1 MCFLEVDLAYPDE
14 VACYPLAKEKI
25 EVRKEML
32 SDYQLRFIEE
42 NNFSYDKNKKPISNL
57 GDQIK
62 YKLHYQN
69 LRVYLSFGLE
79 LKKNHR
85 TFKQKPILKSYIEHN
100 TDLQKEAEKE
110 GNKINKQNGKLRNN
124 AIFGKSI
131 KNPMSKVDMK
141 Q

>member
-32 SDYQLRFIEE
+32 SDYQLQFIEE

-79 LKKNHR
+79 LKK
-85 TFKQKPILKSYIEHN
+85 IIEHSNKNQFYQVIRTILSQLIYFFFSEKILCAQKHSKANINQQN
-100 TDLQKEAEKE
+100 T
-110 GNKINKQNGKLRNN
+110 
-124 AIFGKSI
+124 I
-131 KNPMSKVDMK
+131 K
-141 Q
+141 

>member
-32 SDYQLRFIEE
+32 SDYQLQFIEE

-69 LRVYLSFGLE
+69 LRVYLSLGLE
-79 LKKNHR
+79 LKK
-85 TFKQKPILKSYIEHN
+85 IIEHSNKNQFYQVIRTILSRLIYFFFQKKFCVHKN
-100 TDLQKEAEKE
+100 TQKQTLT
-110 GNKINKQNGKLRNN
+110 NKTQL
-124 AIFGKSI
+124 
-131 KNPMSKVDMK
+131 SKH
-141 Q
+141 

>member
-32 SDYQLRFIEE
+32 SDYQLQFTEE

-79 LKKNHR
+79 LKK
-85 TFKQKPILKSYIEHN
+85 IIEHSNKNQFYQVIRTILSQLIYFFFQKKFCVHKN
-100 TDLQKEAEKE
+100 TQKQTLT
-110 GNKINKQNGKLRNN
+110 NKTQL
-124 AIFGKSI
+124 
-131 KNPMSKVDMK
+131 SKH
-141 Q
+141 

>member
-32 SDYQLRFIEE
+32 SDYQLQFIEE

-79 LKKNHR
+79 LKKIIEHSNKNQFYQVIR
-85 TFKQKPILKSYIEHN
+85 TILSRLIYFFFRKNFVCTKTLKSKH
-100 TDLQKEAEKE
+100 
-110 GNKINKQNGKLRNN
+110 
-124 AIFGKSI
+124 
-131 KNPMSKVDMK
+131 
-141 Q
+141 

>member
-32 SDYQLRFIEE
+32 SDYQLQFIEE

-69 LRVYLSFGLE
+69 LRVYLSLGLE
-79 LKKNHR
+79 LKKIIEHSNKNQFYQVIR
-85 TFKQKPILKSYIEHN
+85 TILSRLIYFFFFRKNFVCTKTLKSKH
-100 TDLQKEAEKE
+100 
-110 GNKINKQNGKLRNN
+110 
-124 AIFGKSI
+124 
-131 KNPMSKVDMK
+131 
-141 Q
+141 

>member
-32 SDYQLRFIEE
+32 SDYQLQFIEE

-79 LKKNHR
+79 LKK
-85 TFKQKPILKSYIEHN
+85 IIEHSNKNQFYQVIRTILSQLIYFFFQKKFCVHKN
-100 TDLQKEAEKE
+100 TQKQTLT
-110 GNKINKQNGKLRNN
+110 NKTQL
-124 AIFGKSI
+124 
-131 KNPMSKVDMK
+131 SKH
-141 Q
+141 

>member
-32 SDYQLRFIEE
+32 SDYQLQFIEE

-69 LRVYLSFGLE
+69 LRVYLSLGLE

-85 TFKQKPILKSYIEHN
+85 TFKQKPILSGYQDNFKPVNLFFFLEKILCAQKHSKANINQQN
-100 TDLQKEAEKE
+100 T
-110 GNKINKQNGKLRNN
+110 
-124 AIFGKSI
+124 I
-131 KNPMSKVDMK
+131 K
-141 Q
+141 